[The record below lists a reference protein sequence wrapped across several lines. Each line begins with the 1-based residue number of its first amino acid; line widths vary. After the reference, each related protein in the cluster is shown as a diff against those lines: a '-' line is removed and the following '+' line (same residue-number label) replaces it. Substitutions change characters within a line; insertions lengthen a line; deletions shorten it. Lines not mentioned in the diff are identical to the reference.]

1 VQETIDGVPY
11 QVADQVKVSP
21 LAERLEK
28 MREGVRNL
36 KAQRD
41 GLRAE
46 IASMERDLEQ
56 VNDAVLRNEGA
67 LAMIQQLVQED
78 LSRMEQREGG
88 LSRHVPR
95 HEGTEGRE
103 R

>member
-1 VQETIDGVPY
+1 MQNQTEAKVKQSSNGAVQEINATEEMYSTKAAPA
-11 QVADQVKVSP
+11 QVSP

-67 LAMIQQLVQED
+67 LAMIQQLVQE
-78 LSRMEQREGG
+78 
-88 LSRHVPR
+88 
-95 HEGTEGRE
+95 EGR
-103 R
+103 

>member
-1 VQETIDGVPY
+1 MLMG
-11 QVADQVKVSP
+11 
-21 LAERLEK
+21 ERLEK

-67 LAMIQQLVQED
+67 LAMIQQLVQE
-78 LSRMEQREGG
+78 EGG
-88 LSRHVPR
+88 R
-95 HEGTEGRE
+95 
-103 R
+103 